1 MGKHCITAKN
11 VVFVTNM
18 KSVYCIKEVAR
29 MLRNILLET
38 EQKVFLVAAAKRM
51 GYTKNVVFECEVQKI
66 IITENTPTYYCKALR
81 CVLGKENIKEWVG
94 YYSFKNSNID
104 TGHYSQYD
112 YSQHYP
118 IFTTKEK
125 CERWLK
131 QK

>member
-1 MGKHCITAKN
+1 
-11 VVFVTNM
+11 
-18 KSVYCIKEVAR
+18 

-51 GYTKNVVFECEVQKI
+51 GYTKNVIFECEIQKI

-81 CVLGKENIKEWVG
+81 CVLGKENIKEWVE

>member
-1 MGKHCITAKN
+1 
-11 VVFVTNM
+11 
-18 KSVYCIKEVAR
+18 
-29 MLRNILLET
+29 MLRNVLLET
-38 EQKVFLVAAAKRM
+38 EQKVFLVAAAKCM

-66 IITENTPTYYCKALR
+66 IITENNPTYYCKVLR
-81 CVLGKENIKEWVG
+81 CVLGKENTKEWVE

-112 YSQHYP
+112 YSQHHP

>member
-1 MGKHCITAKN
+1 
-11 VVFVTNM
+11 
-18 KSVYCIKEVAR
+18 

-51 GYTKNVVFECEVQKI
+51 GHTKNVVFECEIQKI
-66 IITENTPTYYCKALR
+66 IITKNTPMYYCKTLR
-81 CVLGKENIKEWVG
+81 CVLGKENIKEWVE

-131 QK
+131 EK